1 MLLDAVF
8 NADYEFDI
16 CFVKKLDFGIENW
29 VLNFSKIRFW
39 DRKLGF
45 KLFKN

>member
-16 CFVKKLDFGIENW
+16 YFVKKLDFGIENR
-29 VLNFSKIRFW
+29 VLNVSKIVFW
-39 DRKLGF
+39 IF
-45 KLFKN
+45 